1 MEAAKS
7 VYGSTERLSETLVD
21 KKFPGRGGHGANHE
35 ARDLLARPNSGS
47 PHCPPRRMK

>member
-7 VYGSTERLSETLVD
+7 VYGSTERLSETLVV
-21 KKFPGRGGHGANHE
+21 KKFPGGAGHGANHE
-35 ARDLLARPNSGS
+35 ARDLLARPNSGI